1 MSSRTILSA
10 HYTGILPLTRAPNHT
25 NGVHRT
31 QFTTLT
37 KIINRGLNNRGK
49 HGASIVLEKKKC
61 FGVGFEGVQRQRVSF
76 GQEDYDLNELLGIKH
91 QGSDDQSQSSKL
103 PPIINSPAFTH

>member
-10 HYTGILPLTRAPNHT
+10 HYTGILPLSLTRAPTHT
-25 NGVHRT
+25 NGVHCT

-61 FGVGFEGVQRQRVSF
+61 FGVGFEGVQMRTLEAESIVSIAESKGGCVKLETVTERQDGAVHMIR
-76 GQEDYDLNELLGIKH
+76 L
-91 QGSDDQSQSSKL
+91 
-103 PPIINSPAFTH
+103 